1 MIVLWTNKGQF
12 LIEKKNTIEVFPTN
26 WLWRNFE
33 KRFQEIFHK
42 KKLNYHDEE
51 KKTHKKE
58 LTDDDFSLSPNFYFL
73 PVSLS
78 IIFATKYSRP
88 FDEIFWP
95 LSLSALPLPVAACPW
110 KIIFCTLISW
120 LLLSVQQADRSPEPV
135 RTLFVLFW
143 KTKSCKTWK
152 TWKMNV
158 TGVKTVK
165 SLPKM
170 PQQQQTNFNLST
182 KVISGKKL
190 QLSKNC

>member
-1 MIVLWTNKGQF
+1 MMK
-12 LIEKKNTIEVFPTN
+12 
-26 WLWRNFE
+26 
-33 KRFQEIFHK
+33 
-42 KKLNYHDEE
+42 

-58 LTDDDFSLSPNFYFL
+58 STDDDFSLSPNFYFL

-95 LSLSALPLPVAACPW
+95 LTLSALPLPVAACPG
-110 KIIFCTLISW
+110 KFIFCTLISW
-120 LLLSVQQADRSPEPV
+120 LFTQRPASWPV
-135 RTLFVLFW
+135 TWVRVHAFFVCFEKT

-152 TWKMNV
+152 MNE

-182 KVISGKKL
+182 KVISGKNYSFQKIVKKTQKL
-190 QLSKNC
+190 RISEVFFPNSQWFFSLLR